1 MIMKPNLSSQPKI
14 YSYLGGV
21 IKIQSLEPSRGGI
34 GIKLNIAN
42 AILINISVWIN
53 K

>member
-1 MIMKPNLSSQPKI
+1 MMIIKPNLSSQLNI

-21 IKIQSLEPSRGGI
+21 TKIKSLEPSRGGI

-42 AILINISVWIN
+42 AILINIKV
-53 K
+53 